1 MVAYSWW
8 IGIHS
13 NKHIIY
19 GTNSIE
25 SPAPFRTRYSSAS
38 SRCCGR
44 ERAHP
49 GVRVHGTASVS
60 FLRVTAHTL
69 LHSSRPPPSSEAARG
84 QRTRPATSDSDSTA
98 PSSGRRATRT
108 LDSST
113 RHNPT
118 IIVHSTLRRV
128 HSLSQHVSTVRPNA
142 PAVAV
147 LRSHADA
154 ERRLQR
160 VGADPT

>member
-19 GTNSIE
+19 GTNPIE
-25 SPAPFRTRYSSAS
+25 SHASSRTRCSPVS

-44 ERAHP
+44 ERARP
-49 GVRVHGTASVS
+49 GARVHGTASAS
-60 FLRVTAHTL
+60 FLPVTAHTL
-69 LHSSRPPPSSEAARG
+69 FHSPRPPPSSEAARG

-108 LDSST
+108 LVSST
-113 RHNPT
+113 RNDPT
-118 IIVHSTLRRV
+118 IIVHSTLRHV
-128 HSLSQHVSTVRPNA
+128 HSLSQYVSAVRPHA

-154 ERRLQR
+154 ERSLQR